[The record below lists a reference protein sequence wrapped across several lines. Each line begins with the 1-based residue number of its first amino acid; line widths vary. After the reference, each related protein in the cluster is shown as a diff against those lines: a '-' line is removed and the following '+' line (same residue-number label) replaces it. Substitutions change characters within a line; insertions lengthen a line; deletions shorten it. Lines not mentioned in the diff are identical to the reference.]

1 MIEYEWDEDKRL
13 SNLERHGLDFR
24 RAYLV
29 YENPGKL
36 TLKSRYPEEPRLV
49 DIAEVEGRALVLV
62 YTLRGEAV
70 RCISFRYAKRKERR
84 LYDEQREEC

>member
-24 RAYLV
+24 SAYLV
-29 YENPGKL
+29 YENPDKL
-36 TLKSRYPEEPRLV
+36 TLKSRYSHEPRLV
-49 DIAEVEGRALVLV
+49 DIAEVEGRAVVLV
-62 YTLRGEAV
+62 YTFRSEAV

-84 LYDEQREEC
+84 IYDEQREDC

>member
-24 RAYLV
+24 SAYLV

-36 TLKSRYPEEPRLV
+36 TLKSRYSNEPRLV
-49 DIAEVEGRALVLV
+49 DVAEVGGRVVVLV
-62 YTLRGEAV
+62 YTLRREAV

-84 LYDEQREEC
+84 IYDEQREDC

>member
-1 MIEYEWDEDKRL
+1 MIEYEWNEDKRL

-36 TLKSRYPEEPRLV
+36 TLKSRYSHEPRLV
-49 DIAEVEGRALVLV
+49 DIAEVEGRAMVLV
-62 YTLRGEAV
+62 YTLRRDAV

-84 LYDEQREEC
+84 MFDEQEEDC

>member
-24 RAYLV
+24 KAALV

-36 TLKSRYPEEPRLV
+36 TLKSRYSHEPRLV
-49 DIAEVEGRALVLV
+49 DIAEVEGRAMVLV
-62 YTLRGEAV
+62 YTLRSEAV
-70 RCISFRYAKRKERR
+70 RCISFRYAKRRERR
-84 LYDEQREEC
+84 IYDEQREDC

>member
-13 SNLERHGLDFR
+13 SNLKRHGLDFR

-36 TLKSRYPEEPRLV
+36 TLKSRYPDEPRLV
-49 DIAEVEGRALVLV
+49 DIAEVQGRALVLV

>member
-1 MIEYEWDEDKRL
+1 MIEYEWDEDKRR
-13 SNLERHGLDFR
+13 SNLARHGLDFR

-29 YENPGKL
+29 YENSGKL
-36 TLKSRYPEEPRLV
+36 TLKSRYSHEPRLV

-62 YTLRGEAV
+62 YTLRREAV

-84 LYDEQREEC
+84 VYDEQREAC

>member
-24 RAYLV
+24 SAYLV
-29 YENPGKL
+29 YENQGKL
-36 TLKSRYPEEPRLV
+36 TLKSRYSDEPRFV
-49 DIAEVEGRALVLV
+49 DIAEVEGRTVVLV
-62 YTLRGEAV
+62 YTLRSEAV

-84 LYDEQREEC
+84 IYDEQREDC